1 MKGERAVLCKR
12 QGSSKC
18 VLQCYYGKGI
28 EPVHFIYL
36 IIFSIFADP
45 GTTYLYMTFSSYLR
59 RDKQLKIFAL
69 GKQV

>member
-1 MKGERAVLCKR
+1 MSCARGRVLPSVCHHGRAT
-12 QGSSKC
+12 
-18 VLQCYYGKGI
+18 
-28 EPVHFIYL
+28 EPVHFIHL
-36 IIFSIFADP
+36 INLTTFSIFADP

>member
-1 MKGERAVLCKR
+1 MVSRARGRVLPTVCHR
-12 QGSSKC
+12 GR
-18 VLQCYYGKGI
+18 GM
-28 EPVHFIYL
+28 EPVHFIHL
-36 IIFSIFADP
+36 TNLTIFSMFADP